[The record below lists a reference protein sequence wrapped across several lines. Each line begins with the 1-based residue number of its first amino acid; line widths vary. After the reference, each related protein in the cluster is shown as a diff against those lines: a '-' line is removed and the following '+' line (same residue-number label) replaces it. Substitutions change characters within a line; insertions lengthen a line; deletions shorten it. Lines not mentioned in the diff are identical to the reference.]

1 MAILTQTHLL
11 IHPPGNAN
19 YTVQHI
25 DIPVTDLAP
34 AGKNFADGSR
44 WKVDGLGDPTRAGRP
59 APRAAMPA
67 SIFHPVN
74 PTGAWVML
82 VCGAG
87 DNRFAFKWIL
97 TRELM
102 KRGITLLTV
111 DPPGHGDFMSVPA
124 TASNV
129 RAGMLAA
136 AAWLH
141 NRSDVKRIGVLGIS
155 FGGCQV
161 AWLASEDDRID
172 AIATISA
179 PIQLPH
185 VSRTTVALEASR
197 LVLPRNVL
205 LLRHASW
212 PQIWAEWKSMRG
224 AWFGEDLY
232 AMIESF
238 DMLTT
243 VRKIGSRP
251 TAFVHGSAD
260 VAVPPATARRLYDAA
275 TPKKDLIYVPQASH
289 ITVVLHDDKMTELAN
304 WFDAHLNR

>member
-1 MAILTQTHLL
+1 MAVLTQTHLL
-11 IHPPGNAN
+11 IHPPGHAN
-19 YTVQHI
+19 YSVEHI
-25 DIPVTDLAP
+25 DIPVDGLAP
-34 AGKNFADGSR
+34 AGRNFADGSR
-44 WKVDGLGDPTRAGRP
+44 WKIDEVSDPSRVGRP
-59 APRAAMPA
+59 EPRSAMPA
-67 SIFHPVN
+67 TVFHPAN

-111 DPPGHGDFMSVPA
+111 DPPGHGEFMSVPT

-129 RAGMLAA
+129 RQGMLAGA
-136 AAWLH
+136 NWLH
-141 NRSDVKRIGVLGIS
+141 ARPDVKRIGVLGIS

-161 AWLASEDDRID
+161 AWLASEDDRIN
-172 AIATISA
+172 AVATISA
-179 PIQLPH
+179 PIQLPN
-185 VSRTTVALEASR
+185 VTRKTVALEACR
-197 LVLPRNVL
+197 LVLPRNLL

-232 AMIESF
+232 SMIESF
-238 DMLTT
+238 DMLNT
-243 VRKIGSRP
+243 VRKIGARP

-260 VAVPPATARRLYDAA
+260 VAVPPQTARRLYDAA

-289 ITVVLHDDKMTELAN
+289 ITVVLHDDKMTELAD
-304 WFDAHLNR
+304 WFNTHL